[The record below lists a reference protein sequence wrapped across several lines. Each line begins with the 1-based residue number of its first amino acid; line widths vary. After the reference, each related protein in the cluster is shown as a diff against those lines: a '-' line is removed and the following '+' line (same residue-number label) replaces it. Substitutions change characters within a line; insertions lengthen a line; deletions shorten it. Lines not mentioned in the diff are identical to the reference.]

1 MLVKASA
8 VESAIATVKAH
19 RRQDNF
25 KSDPVGWAE
34 YMLGTDEGTLWSK
47 QREIARAVVDNNS
60 TAVKAGHGVGKSRL
74 MAVLICW
81 WVDTRYPH
89 CYVISTAPS
98 MAQVQDVLWR
108 EVMQLKDI
116 VERRFDEGLI
126 DHKLPGRITMD
137 VQWKDDVTKLPLGR
151 GRKPPD
157 NLGGNSFQG
166 IHGDVLA
173 IGDEACGL
181 SGELIDALAN
191 ITTNE
196 ASRRVLIAN
205 PTDPM
210 S

>member
-1 MLVKASA
+1 
-8 VESAIATVKAH
+8 
-19 RRQDNF
+19 
-25 KSDPVGWAE
+25 
-34 YMLGTDEGTLWSK
+34 
-47 QREIARAVVDNNS
+47 
-60 TAVKAGHGVGKSRL
+60 

-116 VERRFDEGLI
+116 VERRFEEGLV
-126 DHKLPGRITMD
+126 DHKLRGASRWIAVEGRRYEA
-137 VQWKDDVTKLPLGR
+137 PAGR

-173 IGDEACGL
+173 IGDEAW
-181 SGELIDALAN
+181 AR
-191 ITTNE
+191 
-196 ASRRVLIAN
+196 AS
-205 PTDPM
+205 
-210 S
+210 

>member
-126 DHKLPGRITMD
+126 DINFRGGSRWTCSGR
-137 VQWKDDVTKLPLGR
+137 
-151 GRKPPD
+151 
-157 NLGGNSFQG
+157 
-166 IHGDVLA
+166 
-173 IGDEACGL
+173 
-181 SGELIDALAN
+181 
-191 ITTNE
+191 TT
-196 ASRRVLIAN
+196 
-205 PTDPM
+205 
-210 S
+210 